1 MITAIMKY
9 GNETAFWLRMKS
21 LGLVNEDAEGNRNPR
36 QEDAAGRCL
45 TPPATCSDG
54 DKVLRI
60 LLEAKDADKLPPA
73 SNPAFAV
80 VWRSDEVIEDNDGNQ
95 IVAPEPEFLF
105 NNYSED
111 GDVTG
116 QYSASAPKIMGY

>member
-9 GNETAFWLRMKS
+9 SNETAFWLRMRS
-21 LGLVNEDAEGNRNPR
+21 LGLVNEDDEGNRNPR

-45 TPPATCSDG
+45 TPPAVCSDG

-73 SNPAFAV
+73 ANPAFSV
-80 VWRSDEVIEDNDGNQ
+80 VWRSDDLIEDVEGAQ

-105 NNYSED
+105 NTYNEG

-116 QYSASAPKIMGY
+116 QYSAPAPKIMGY